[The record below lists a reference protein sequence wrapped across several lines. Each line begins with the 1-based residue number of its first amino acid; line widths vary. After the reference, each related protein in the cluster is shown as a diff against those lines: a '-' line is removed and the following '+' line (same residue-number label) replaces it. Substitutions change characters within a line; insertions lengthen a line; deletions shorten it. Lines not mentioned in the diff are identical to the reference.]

1 MPSTVPE
8 LAAILRQVR
17 RLELRSER
25 QVDALMLGAYR
36 AMVRGQG
43 MEFEELRDYHPGDD
57 IRHIDWNVTARSG
70 GRRAYVKVYREER
83 ARICRLILDVSGSM
97 CFGAIPGL
105 SPRTKLQTAA
115 EAAAIIGVVA
125 LRNRD
130 LLGLTTFS
138 NRRHLHLPCRS
149 GRGHIMHILRCC
161 LAADATAH
169 PTCLT
174 LALEELHRTQPRRA
188 LCVLISD
195 FLRDEVEFATTLR
208 RVARR
213 HEIIGLRIDDP
224 GERSLP
230 EARAPLVMR
239 DPESQDE
246 RVLVGG
252 PAAAARYHSAYQAQ
266 RQQVRQAFTAA
277 GCDLI
282 DLGTEVDCFATL
294 HRALTRRRRHG

>member
-1 MPSTVPE
+1 MSSTATD
-8 LAAILRQVR
+8 LTAILRQVR

-57 IRHIDWNVTARSG
+57 IRHIDWNVTARSAG
-70 GRRAYVKVYREER
+70 QRAYVKVYREER

-97 CFGAIPGL
+97 CFGSIPGQSL
-105 SPRTKLQTAA
+105 RNKLQTAA

-138 NRRHLHLPCRS
+138 NRRLLHLPCRS
-149 GRGHIMHILRCC
+149 GRGHIMHILRSC
-161 LAADATAH
+161 LAAQASADA
-169 PTCLT
+169 TCLT
-174 LALEELHRTQPRRA
+174 LALEELYRTQPRRT
-188 LCVLISD
+188 LCVVISD
-195 FLRDEVEFATTLR
+195 YLRDEIEFASTLR

-224 GERSLP
+224 GERQLP
-230 EARAPLVMR
+230 MARAPLVLR
-239 DPESQDE
+239 DPESRDE
-246 RVLVGG
+246 QVFVGG
-252 PAAAARYHSAYQAQ
+252 PAAADRYRLADQAQ
-266 RQQVRQAFTAA
+266 RQRVSDAFTAA
-277 GCDLI
+277 RCDLI
-282 DLGTEVDCFATL
+282 DIGTEDDCFATL
-294 HRALTRRRRHG
+294 HRALTHRRRHA